1 MAQIEIFKSAEESA
15 AHVVSG
21 RSILFASIGH
31 VTREVLSVLT
41 KYIYLKT
48 NRPVKTIHVSGKKKK
63 DISVIPCEA
72 DSLEIITCPIS
83 SVSCSRHEAGFS
95 LRK

>member
-1 MAQIEIFKSAEESA
+1 MNILFRLHVHREVRKNRFRFRIADLLSCNMAQIEIFKSAEESA

-48 NRPVKTIHVSGKKKK
+48 NRPVKTIHVSGKKKLYF
-63 DISVIPCEA
+63 CNT
-72 DSLEIITCPIS
+72 L
-83 SVSCSRHEAGFS
+83 
-95 LRK
+95 